1 MRFAAGFVLGALV
14 TAAWFVGVAVMASR
28 VTYREESDG

>member
-1 MRFAAGFVLGALV
+1 MRFAAGFIAGAAL

-28 VTYREESDG
+28 IKYRNEEV